1 MGELVDMQ
9 RRTLILLSALAGL
22 GDARLHAQGLTY
34 PPFREYSMARDAE
47 LELIKTA
54 APPSI
59 TKRATLKVLTPNG
72 YQVAHQGENGFTCV
86 VMRGWS
92 APTYTPEQFVGLTY
106 EAAIRA
112 PICFDPT
119 ASRTVLPYY
128 ELRSKLGME
137 GKTPAEISDGVARA
151 YANGTLPR
159 REGVSFAYMWSAD
172 QHLGQGIGH
181 WRPHVMVFAPYYTN
195 GMVGGNAFGSAMPQL
210 SDDAG
215 TPFAVVVI
223 PVDPSLALTTK
234 AAGGKP

>member
-1 MGELVDMQ
+1 MHPPT
-9 RRTLILLSALAGL
+9 RILLALLAGI
-22 GDARLHAQGLTY
+22 GTAQLHAQAPTY

-54 APPSI
+54 APSSI
-59 TKRATLKVLTPNG
+59 TDRATLKVLTQNG
-72 YQVAHQGENGFTCV
+72 FQVARQGENGFTCL

-92 APTYTPEQFVGLTY
+92 APTYTPKQFVDLTY
-106 EAAIRA
+106 EAAVRA
-112 PICFDPT
+112 PICFDPI
-119 ASRTVLPYY
+119 ASHTVLPYY

-137 GKTPAEISDGVARA
+137 GKTPAEITDGVAKA

-195 GMVGGNAFGSAMPQL
+195 DMVGGNAFGSPMPQL

-223 PVDPSLALTTK
+223 PVDPSLALK
-234 AAGGKP
+234 AKADPNSR

>member
-1 MGELVDMQ
+1 MHPPT
-9 RRTLILLSALAGL
+9 RILLALLAGI
-22 GDARLHAQGLTY
+22 GTAQLHAQAPTY
-34 PPFREYSMARDAE
+34 PPFREYSMAHDAE

-54 APPSI
+54 APSSI
-59 TKRATLKVLTPNG
+59 TDRATLKVLTQNG
-72 YQVAHQGENGFTCV
+72 FQVARQGENGFTCL

-92 APTYTPEQFVGLTY
+92 APTYTPKQFVDLTY
-106 EAAIRA
+106 EAAVRA
-112 PICFDPT
+112 PICFDPI

-137 GKTPAEISDGVARA
+137 GKTPAEITDGVARA
-151 YANGTLPR
+151 YTNGTLPR

-195 GMVGGNAFGSAMPQL
+195 DMVGGNAFGSPMPQL

-223 PVDPSLALTTK
+223 PVDPSLALK
-234 AAGGKP
+234 AKADPNSR

>member
-1 MGELVDMQ
+1 MHPPT
-9 RRTLILLSALAGL
+9 RILLALLAGI
-22 GDARLHAQGLTY
+22 GAARLHAQASTY

-59 TKRATLKVLTPNG
+59 TDRATLKVLTQNG
-72 YQVAHQGENGFTCV
+72 FQVARQGENGFTCL

-92 APTYTPEQFVGLTY
+92 APTYTPKQFVDLTY
-106 EAAIRA
+106 EAAVRA
-112 PICFDPT
+112 PICFDPIAT
-119 ASRTVLPYY
+119 RTVLPYY

-137 GKTPAEISDGVARA
+137 GRTPAQITDGVVRA

-195 GMVGGNAFGSAMPQL
+195 VMVGGNAFGSPMPQL

-223 PVDPSLALTTK
+223 PVDPSLALK
-234 AAGGKP
+234 AKKDPNSR